1 MSRFNTGNP
10 LGSNDPRDLDDNAKN
25 MDLAVNSDAPQW
37 VDRFGRPRLPLMEQ
51 ERQFVAAQER
61 HEDEFQSAQEDRS
74 NRFNDFI
81 ASSGYQFVGDYGP
94 GIEITEYNQLVRD
107 SNGEFW
113 RVSGQVGL
121 PYVTT
126 GAGVPED
133 GALVPAGDAVL
144 RQDLSDPDMGPGI
157 VGFDK
162 SIYYPNQ
169 TIGGAIRNALSGVE
183 YVESFRTPGLS
194 DSNTIR
200 SALDYIESNRVGKTT
215 VLVFEASREYVYDRT
230 AELRTIN
237 NLLINLNGATL
248 RRAPATATRA
258 FLAQDTGTGQSSI
271 YVDAIPENW
280 EVGDYLA
287 AYSGPSDAQT
297 SKNVCRITNII
308 RAENRVTLS
317 GGFGSFGGYTTLIP
331 AGTTVA
337 KKYGAFVGRPS
348 STEAGIP
355 TPGGVNY
362 NVHIVGPGIIDGN
375 SAQQENNS
383 WYFNNEIVL
392 HGRSSSVV
400 GISFERIAGECIVG
414 HGLRVENNSFRQLQ
428 GSAFHTSMHDDSW
441 SNSSASW
448 FVGNFVDGVCLATQA
463 VGGHAEGAVTFSWGA
478 GRLIITGNEFA
489 NGAES
494 VMGSFQPEATN
505 TDRWLIF
512 SNNICRSFNR
522 LFNALGDGVEG
533 VVVTDNILI
542 DCESASFQMAKLLDG
557 VTNIVGGNSCIGT
570 SRVLGAHRAT
580 NAAYGAVGRTISQL
594 ALLAGNEVG
603 GFNLDRISENR
614 AALTDPSNA
623 LMALCTGD
631 AGRAGFGFYTPSGM
645 TAGDFFVQWKPS
657 AKTLELLGNVSGGLA
672 RVAVKN
678 AMLNLD
684 YSQIYEDNA
693 AARAGGLS
701 EGDVYV
707 TPSGQLMRVFT
718 P

>member
-1 MSRFNTGNP
+1 MARYNTGNP
-10 LGSNDPRDLDDNAKN
+10 IDSAAMKDLSDNAQN
-25 MDLAVNSDAPQW
+25 LDVLVNSKTALTQT
-37 VDRFGRPRLPLMEQ
+37 DRLGVERKTWHGME
-51 ERQFVAAQER
+51 RDYDAAQSSRENQ
-61 HEDEFQSAQEDRS
+61 FQSAQSSREAAFS
-74 NRFNDFI
+74 DFLQE
-81 ASSGYQFVGDYGP
+81 SGYQDLGEYAP
-94 GIEITEYNQLVRD
+94 GIEITAHNQ
-107 SNGEFW
+107 
-113 RVSGQVGL
+113 
-121 PYVTT
+121 YVTFGGQPYLLKPSISVPYTTSGVWT
-126 GAGVPED
+126 GD
-133 GALVPAGDAVL
+133 DFKLIGDDSL
-144 RQDLSDPDMGPGI
+144 RQDLANPSMGPGI

-169 TIGGAIRNALSGVE
+169 TIGGAIRNALSGTE

-200 SALDYIESNRVGKTT
+200 SALDYIESNRAGNTT

-258 FLAQDTGTGQSSI
+258 FLAQDAGTGQSSI

-280 EVGDYLA
+280 EVGDYLS
-287 AYSGPSDAQT
+287 AYVDNTDAGT
-297 SKNVCRITNII
+297 SKNTCLITAIV
-308 RAENRVTLS
+308 RAENRVVIS
-317 GGFGSFGGYTTLIP
+317 GGFGNFGGYTALIP
-331 AGTTVA
+331 SGTTVA
-337 KKYGAFVGRPS
+337 KKFGAFIGRPS
-348 STEAGIP
+348 STESYVP

-375 SAQQENNS
+375 AAQQENNS

-463 VGGHAEGAVTFSWGA
+463 VGGHTEGAVTFSWGA

-494 VMGSFQPEATN
+494 VMGSFHPDATN

-522 LFNALGDGVEG
+522 LFYSLGDGVEG
-533 VVVTDNILI
+533 VVVADNILI
-542 DCESASFQMAKLLDG
+542 DCESSLFQMVKLLNG
-557 VTNIVGGNSCIGT
+557 ATNIVGGNSCIGT
-570 SRVLGAHRAT
+570 SRVIGAHRAT
-580 NAAYGAVGRTISQL
+580 NAVYGAVGRTIQQV
-594 ALLAGNEVG
+594 ALIAGNDVG
-603 GFNLDRISENR
+603 GFNIERISGNR
-614 AALTDPSNA
+614 AAITDPSDA
-623 LMALCTGD
+623 MMALCTGD
-631 AGRAGFGFYTPSGM
+631 AGRAGFEFFTPSG
-645 TAGDFFVQWKPS
+645 TNAGEFFAQWKPS
-657 AKTLELLGNVSGGLA
+657 AKTFELLGNANGPTV
-672 RVAVKN
+672 RVAVKS
-678 AMLNLD
+678 ATLNLD
-684 YSQIYEDNA
+684 HTQTHADNA
-693 AARAGGLS
+693 AALAAGMVK
-701 EGDVYV
+701 GDVYA
-707 TPSGQLMRVFT
+707 TPTGQLMRVFT